1 MSQAASERAQVG
13 SQTLARGLRALL
25 TVLESNDGVTVQQ
38 LASELEVHRTIA
50 YRLLRT
56 LASFGFIT
64 CGSDGAYRP
73 GARLATLADA
83 YLPALREAAL
93 PVMRGLADRIGCTVS
108 LLVVEGEEAV
118 STISS
123 AVADHGVRAA
133 QVTAVGGFR
142 AGEVGYFDR
151 DRADYLPI
159 PIDGQVEVLSLL
171 GDVAELDRKPALH
184 VHAVLGRPDGSTLG
198 GHLLAGEVWP
208 TLEVF
213 ITEVAPELAKRVDPE
228 TGLAL
233 ISGAAAA

>member
-1 MSQAASERAQVG
+1 MAQAASERAQVG

-93 PVMRGLADRIGCTVS
+93 PVMRELADRIGCTVS
-108 LLVVEGEEAV
+108 LFVVEGEEAV
-118 STISS
+118 SI
-123 AVADHGVRAA
+123 A
-133 QVTAVGGFR
+133 
-142 AGEVGYFDR
+142 
-151 DRADYLPI
+151 L
-159 PIDGQVEVLSLL
+159 VEPTTVSHHLRFKP
-171 GDVAELDRKPALH
+171 GMRTPLDR
-184 VHAVLGRPDGSTLG
+184 
-198 GHLLAGEVWP
+198 
-208 TLEVF
+208 
-213 ITEVAPELAKRVDPE
+213 
-228 TGLAL
+228 
-233 ISGAAAA
+233 GAAAYALLAAGPRREGEPAAVELARERGYATSHGEVESGAYAVAAPIAGIQPRACLNLISIREEDAKATEKHIVAAAKQVGDYFQRG